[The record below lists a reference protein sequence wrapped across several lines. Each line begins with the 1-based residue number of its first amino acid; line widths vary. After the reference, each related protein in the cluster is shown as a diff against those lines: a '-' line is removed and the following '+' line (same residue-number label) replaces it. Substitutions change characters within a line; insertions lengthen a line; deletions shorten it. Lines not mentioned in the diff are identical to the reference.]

1 MKSEEIIS
9 VLKELH
15 NVTGF
20 RVSLHDEH
28 FNELYAYP
36 YEKLPLC
43 KCIQESNSQFAI
55 CIECDK
61 KYLRQAFETGKTVIY
76 TCPHGLTEAVSPLY
90 NFGILTGYL
99 MMGQIINEKD
109 YSEECDWFDK
119 SYENGEYLKMLYG
132 KTPIV
137 KDETINSYVKIMTI
151 CAQYLTLS
159 NAVYTNKRGVAQNAK
174 SYIELN
180 LQSKLTL
187 EEICDRVCCS
197 KSTLTSAFRRE
208 FGMSVNEFVTS
219 ARLKKA
225 KELLATNKYSVG
237 EVAELTGFYDQSY
250 FAKVFTAKYDTTPS
264 EYKKT
269 GVL

>member
-20 RVSLHDEH
+20 RMSLHDEN

-43 KCIQESNSQFAI
+43 KSIQENNTLYAR

-109 YSEECDWFDK
+109 YKEDCDCFDK
-119 SYENGEYLKMLYG
+119 SYENAEHLKTLYAQ
-132 KTPIV
+132 TPV
-137 KDETINSYVKIMTI
+137 VNNDTINSYVKIMTI

-159 NAVYTNKRGVAQNAK
+159 NRVRLCIKPYRLKK
-174 SYIELN
+174 SYI
-180 LQSKLTL
+180 
-187 EEICDRVCCS
+187 I
-197 KSTLTSAFRRE
+197 
-208 FGMSVNEFVTS
+208 
-219 ARLKKA
+219 
-225 KELLATNKYSVG
+225 
-237 EVAELTGFYDQSY
+237 
-250 FAKVFTAKYDTTPS
+250 
-264 EYKKT
+264 
-269 GVL
+269 